1 MLSALKSLHLIAP
14 KPLQTL
20 ATRNYLLAFLGCLIL
35 LPAYSQISVIDSL
48 EQAYAKAES
57 DPDRIQILKNISW
70 EYLNN
75 RSDSELAKQ
84 YIDSV
89 HNLSKRTG
97 DEYGLALA
105 NYQYAV
111 LERQEGNYA
120 KALSYIQPYL
130 DFTQNLKDTVGY
142 ANGLYQ
148 KALIMDDQGEYEKSL
163 EIYLG
168 ILKIYEEQQ
177 DDFSIGFTLN
187 AIGETLQ
194 KTGKI
199 SEAMGNYTRAL
210 KIFNRL
216 DNKGEM
222 ANANFNIGDTHL
234 QLKEYDSALVYFNRA
249 LDLDK
254 EINSQWGMAYDF
266 ESIGK
271 LYEAK
276 GEFNKALAYHQS
288 ALTIRQELG
297 LKRELSLSYTALGKL
312 NRKLK
317 NYSVAEEHLLK
328 ATQITEEIG
337 AKTEIRKNYDAL
349 SSLYKDQGDYE
360 KALEYKNKYVVI
372 NDSLYNESKSQQIEE
387 LQVRFESEKQQ
398 AAIDALEKDA
408 EISDLKL
415 KRQTTF
421 RNITI
426 GVALAA
432 ILLSF
437 ALFNRYKYRQRVR
450 LEADEKKRL
459 LENEKRKTELEKK
472 RVDELRKIDK
482 LKDEFLAN
490 TSHELRTPLNGIIGL
505 AESLKDGVAGKLSDK
520 ANDNLDMITNSGK
533 RLSHLINDILDFS
546 KLKNKDLALALR
558 PVDLY
563 SVTQVILKL
572 SEPLIDGKD
581 IRLINDVDPGLPL
594 IEADENRLQQILH
607 NLIGNAIKFT
617 KQGEIS
623 LSARPVDT
631 SMEISVSDS
640 GIGIDEDKFKSI
652 FNSFEQGD
660 GSTIREYGGTG
671 LGLSV
676 TRQLVELHGG
686 QISVQSKLGQGSI
699 FSFSMPLS
707 KTKRGA
713 MDDPGDSAKEI
724 IKAVVKEV
732 PDDTIK
738 TNDQVQEIVGK
749 RILIVDDEPVNRR
762 VLENHLRLAGYSI
775 EEANNGQE
783 ALNLIENS
791 PPFDLVLLDIMMPGM
806 SGFEVCEQ
814 IRTKYLTSEL
824 PIVMLTA
831 KNRVSDL
838 VTGFSAG
845 ANDYLTKPFSK
856 NELLSRIKTH
866 LNLTGIHKAASRF
879 VPTEFIKSIGRQ
891 EITDV
896 QLGDQVEKEVTVLF
910 SDIRSYTK
918 LAEDMTPRQNFKFVN
933 SFVGKMGPVIRE
945 HQGFVNQYLGDG
957 IMALFPVNA
966 EHALKA
972 AIGMQKAIHAYNKR
986 RIKEGNIPIS
996 VGIGLH
1002 TGPLVMGIIGDI
1014 LRNDTAIISDTV
1026 NTASRMEGAT
1036 KYYGAHIILSEES
1049 LKTINDKEK
1058 FGLRYLGKVKVK
1070 GKMKSLGIFECFDGD
1085 HEEMGVKLKTTTLKD
1100 FEKGIKQFM
1109 NGEFPK
1115 ASASFDKVLSKN
1127 PEDLVAK
1134 YFITKSAEFTL
1145 SGIPKDWDVVT
1156 SINSK

>member
-1 MLSALKSLHLIAP
+1 M
-14 KPLQTL
+14 
-20 ATRNYLLAFLGCLIL
+20 ATRNLILGFLGWLIA
-35 LPAYSQISVIDSL
+35 LPALSQTSVIDSL
-48 EQAYAKAES
+48 KHAYAGAKS
-57 DPDRIQILKNISW
+57 DSDRILILKNISW

-75 RSDSELAKQ
+75 RYDSELAKQ

-89 HNLSKRTG
+89 YNLSERSDNKHG
-97 DEYGLALA
+97 IALA

-111 LERQEGNYA
+111 LERQEGNYP
-120 KALSYIQPYL
+120 KALSFIEPYL
-130 DFTQNLKDTVGY
+130 EYAQAEDDQFAY

-148 KALIMDDQGEYEKSL
+148 KAITLDEMGEFDQSL
-163 EIYLG
+163 DIFFR
-168 ILKIYEEQQ
+168 ILRIYEEQQ
-177 DDFSIGFTLN
+177 DDFSIGTTLN

-210 KIFNRL
+210 KIFSQVG
-216 DNKGEM
+216 NKTEM

-234 QLKEYDSALVYFNRA
+234 QLKAYDSALVYFNKA
-249 LDLDK
+249 LALDK
-254 EINSQWGMAYDF
+254 EIESEWGMAYDY

-271 LYEAK
+271 VYEQL
-276 GEFNKALAYHQS
+276 GEPNKALSYHQS
-288 ALTIRQELG
+288 ALGIRQSLG
-297 LKRELSLSYTALGKL
+297 QKRELSLSYTALGNL

-317 NYSVAEEHLLK
+317 NFPLAEEQLLK
-328 ATQITEEIG
+328 AVEISEQIG
-337 AKTEIRKNYDAL
+337 AKTESRNNYSAL
-349 SSLYKDQGDYE
+349 SLLYEDQGAFQQ
-360 KALEYKNKYVVI
+360 ALEYKNKYVDI
-372 NDSLYNESKSQQIEE
+372 DRELFNESRSRQIEE

-398 AAIDALEKDA
+398 AEIDALEKDA
-408 EISDLKL
+408 VISDLKL

-426 GVALAA
+426 VIALAV
-432 ILLSF
+432 ILLSI
-437 ALFNRYKYRQRVR
+437 ALFNRYKYRQRLR
-450 LEADEKKRL
+450 LEAEEKKRL
-459 LENEKRKTELEKK
+459 LESEKRKTELEKK
-472 RVDELRKIDK
+472 RVDELQKIDK

-505 AESLKDGVAGKLSDK
+505 AESLKDGAAGKLSNK

-546 KLKNKDLALALR
+546 KLKNKDLVLATK
-558 PVDLY
+558 PVDLH
-563 SVTQVILKL
+563 SIAQVILKL
-572 SEPLIDGKD
+572 SEPLIDGKNL
-581 IRLINDVDPGLPL
+581 RLINDIDPSIPL
-594 IEADENRLQQILH
+594 IDADENRLQQILH

-617 KQGEIS
+617 REGEIM
-623 LSARPVDT
+623 LSAQPDNSFLV
-631 SMEISVSDS
+631 ISVSDT
-640 GIGIDEDKFKSI
+640 GIGIKEEKFESI

-686 QISVQSKLGQGSI
+686 RISVQSTIDKGSV
-699 FSFSMPLS
+699 FSFTMPLS
-707 KTKRGA
+707 ETKRSKVNERA
-713 MDDPGDSAKEI
+713 DTDKEI
-724 IKAVVKEV
+724 IRTLDKEV
-732 PDDTIK
+732 TGEEAQLK
-738 TNDQVQEIVGK
+738 SVNEEESGK

-762 VLENHLRLAGYSI
+762 VLENHLRLAGYSVV
-775 EEANNGQE
+775 EASNGQE
-783 ALNLIENS
+783 ALDLLEKD
-791 PPFDLVLLDIMMPGM
+791 PPYDLVLLDIMMPGM
-806 SGFEVCEQ
+806 SGFEVCEK
-814 IRTKYLTSEL
+814 IRVNYLTSEL

-866 LNLTGIHKAASRF
+866 LNLTGIHKAASKF
-879 VPTEFIKSIGRQ
+879 VPTEFIRSIGRQ

-896 QLGDQVEKEVTVLF
+896 QLGDQVEKKVTVLF
-910 SDIRSYTK
+910 SDIRDYTK

-945 HQGFVNQYLGDG
+945 QQGFVNQYLGDG

-966 EHALKA
+966 EHALTA
-972 AIGMQKAIHAYNKR
+972 AIGMQKAIHSYNKR
-986 RIKEGNIPIS
+986 RVKEGNIPIS
-996 VGIGLH
+996 AGIGLH
-1002 TGPLVMGIIGDI
+1002 TGPLVMGIIGDV
-1014 LRNDTAIISDTV
+1014 LRNDTAIIADTV

-1036 KYYGAHIILSEES
+1036 KFYGAQIILSEES
-1049 LKTINDKEK
+1049 LKTIEDKEK

-1070 GKMKSLGIFECFDGD
+1070 GKKKSLGIFECFDGD
-1085 HEEMGVKLKTTTLKD
+1085 QDEKGISLKRTTLKD

-1109 NGEFPK
+1109 SGEFPK
-1115 ASASFDKVLSKN
+1115 ASASFDKVLNKN
-1127 PEDLVAK
+1127 PNDMVAK

-1145 SGIPKDWDVVT
+1145 SDLPKDWDVVT
-1156 SINSK
+1156 IMESK